1 MHTYKTIVAPVT
13 GTFRDRGSKFTA
25 YAYPAGSVQE
35 VKERVQALKQEHPKA
50 VHHCF
55 AYRIGADR
63 QAFRANDDGE
73 PAGSAGRPILGQIDS
88 LELTN
93 TLVVVVRYFGGTLL
107 GIPGLINA
115 YKTATADALQQ
126 AEIIE
131 KWVETAVTLEFDY
144 PVMGE
149 VLHLLKQ
156 SGATV
161 YEQELQLFCRIRA
174 GIPVVYADGYLTRLS
189 EIRGVKVAK
198 DHITFP

>member
-1 MHTYKTIVAPVT
+1 MTDSGNDTYKTIAAPTT
-13 GTFRDRGSKFTA
+13 GNFRDRGSKFLA
-25 YAYPAGSVQE
+25 YAYPVATVQE
-35 VKERVQALKQEHPKA
+35 VKNYVQALKQEHPKA

-55 AYRIGADR
+55 AYRIGADKME
-63 QAFRANDDGE
+63 FRANDDGE
-73 PAGSAGRPILGQIDS
+73 PSGSAGRPILGQIDS
-88 LELTN
+88 LGLTN

-115 YKTATADALQQ
+115 YKTVTAAAL
-126 AEIIE
+126 AEAQIIE
-131 KWVETAVTLEFDY
+131 KQVELLVTLEFDY

-174 GIPVVYADGYLTRLS
+174 GVPLAAADACLARLS
-189 EIRGVKVAK
+189 EIRSVKA
-198 DHITFP
+198 TRG